1 MERWI
6 LGIIFKG
13 EVFVEWQVRRDF
25 YLRVV
30 ICFRGE
36 VSGSSHG

>member
-13 EVFVEWQVRRDF
+13 EVFVKWDVRRDF

-30 ICFRGE
+30 IC
-36 VSGSSHG
+36 